1 MPMLRYS
8 NNWVI
13 LYILLLYLCYRK
25 LKLTTWLWLLFAI
38 ITITL
43 SDVISSAVVKN
54 IYNTLRPCQDN
65 SLLIPVRMLLPRCPS
80 SGGFTSSHATNHFAI
95 SIFFSSTLCAYY
107 KYTKWLYVW
116 AACICYA
123 QVYVGVHYP
132 GDVLGGMLLGL
143 SIGYITAT
151 VYQYIFTTFR
161 LHPV

>member
-1 MPMLRYS
+1 MLRYS

-54 IYNTLRPCQDN
+54 IYDTMRPCQDN
-65 SLLIPVRMLLPRCPS
+65 SLLIPVRMLLTRCPS

-95 SIFFSSTLCAYY
+95 SIFFSST
-107 KYTKWLYVW
+107 YVP
-116 AACICYA
+116 ITSTLSGYMYG
-123 QVYVGVHYP
+123 QRVYVMRKY
-132 GDVLGGMLLGL
+132 M
-143 SIGYITAT
+143 
-151 VYQYIFTTFR
+151 
-161 LHPV
+161 